1 MKRRRDDKN
10 SNEKMKRDRRKKK
23 DNENEKLLE
32 WREKNKQI
40 S

>member
-1 MKRRRDDKN
+1 MKRRRDDK

-23 DNENEKLLE
+23 DSESEKLLE
-32 WREKNKQI
+32 LKEKNKQI